1 MSELLSVSCQLS
13 NTYALTASMSK
24 IKLLVE
30 LGTRT
35 RVEGRRSPLNLVLAI
50 DRSASMQEARK
61 LEFVKEAAGFIID
74 KMNNGD
80 VVSVVDFG
88 SEVNVLVPAVQVVN
102 KEEIKHKV
110 DGIRPKG
117 ATNLHGA
124 LTISRDEVMKYRD
137 PTRVNRV
144 LLLSDGEA
152 TEGITGDEAFMSL
165 AKEMKEAGIAVTTL
179 GVGEDYDEEILADIS
194 SLSGGN
200 HYFIGDPQQMS
211 GIFAEELSHL
221 LAIVANEISM
231 DVTFEPFVTLEKLN
245 KRYDMDLSPGAARF
259 RLDDMEGGGRQPVIM
274 ALEIKGKV
282 PGKAALATVT
292 VTYRDVADADDLKTV
307 EEKVYV
313 EFIESSAKLR
323 EGINRE
329 VLKQWEILRGVQE
342 ALEIVQ
348 LGKTQKLSSSQVVS
362 QLEDI
367 GRTMIR
373 YNPIVAKEIIEIAE
387 KTAKY
392 QGVTSAVSKEA
403 MQKTTKFQQGRY
415 E

>member
-1 MSELLSVSCQLS
+1 
-13 NTYALTASMSK
+13 
-24 IKLLVE
+24 
-30 LGTRT
+30 
-35 RVEGRRSPLNLVLAI
+35 
-50 DRSASMQEARK
+50 
-61 LEFVKEAAGFIID
+61 
-74 KMNNGD
+74 
-80 VVSVVDFG
+80 
-88 SEVNVLVPAVQVVN
+88 
-102 KEEIKHKV
+102 
-110 DGIRPKG
+110 
-117 ATNLHGA
+117 
-124 LTISRDEVMKYRD
+124 
-137 PTRVNRV
+137 
-144 LLLSDGEA
+144 
-152 TEGITGDEAFMSL
+152 
-165 AKEMKEAGIAVTTL
+165 
-179 GVGEDYDEEILADIS
+179 
-194 SLSGGN
+194 
-200 HYFIGDPQQMS
+200 
-211 GIFAEELSHL
+211 
-221 LAIVANEISM
+221 
-231 DVTFEPFVTLEKLN
+231 
-245 KRYDMDLSPGAARF
+245 RF